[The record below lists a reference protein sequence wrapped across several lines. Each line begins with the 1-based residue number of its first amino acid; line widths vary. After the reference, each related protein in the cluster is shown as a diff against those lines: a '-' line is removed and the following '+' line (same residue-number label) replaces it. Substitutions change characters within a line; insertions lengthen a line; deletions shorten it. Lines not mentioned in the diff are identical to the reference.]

1 MPLIQVLYF
10 VDSDLVYA
18 DLDEQSWRSDTLHQ
32 TSTSS
37 SIQQQRTHERINSLL
52 RTNENLSQEIVYKN
66 TNIAKLESAVEKLQK
81 ENEELKRRLNT
92 ASKSK
97 TVNKEL
103 SAIVKQIYQSFSG
116 TECFNISENYGS
128 QHNQTVKNK
137 ICDII
142 KQDHTTYSHVELN
155 DTVRLKFTYEK
166 RGAREN
172 QNDVA
177 PAACPKRK
185 RKITAR
191 RHSSYESRY
200 KTAKKRGIH
209 TAVMQELSAHDMSDL
224 ESENEDTFIVKRP
237 VWRTADIQL
246 ALNELD
252 NYSPLLKRRVLGT
265 PSKRSRP

>member
-103 SAIVKQIYQSFSG
+103 SDIVKQIYQSFSG

-166 RGAREN
+166 
-172 QNDVA
+172 
-177 PAACPKRK
+177 
-185 RKITAR
+185 
-191 RHSSYESRY
+191 
-200 KTAKKRGIH
+200 KTR
-209 TAVMQELSAHDMSDL
+209 
-224 ESENEDTFIVKRP
+224 
-237 VWRTADIQL
+237 
-246 ALNELD
+246 
-252 NYSPLLKRRVLGT
+252 
-265 PSKRSRP
+265 

>member
-52 RTNENLSQEIVYKN
+52 CTTTLSQEIVYKN

-128 QHNQTVKNK
+128 
-137 ICDII
+137 
-142 KQDHTTYSHVELN
+142 
-155 DTVRLKFTYEK
+155 
-166 RGAREN
+166 
-172 QNDVA
+172 
-177 PAACPKRK
+177 
-185 RKITAR
+185 
-191 RHSSYESRY
+191 
-200 KTAKKRGIH
+200 
-209 TAVMQELSAHDMSDL
+209 
-224 ESENEDTFIVKRP
+224 
-237 VWRTADIQL
+237 
-246 ALNELD
+246 
-252 NYSPLLKRRVLGT
+252 
-265 PSKRSRP
+265 